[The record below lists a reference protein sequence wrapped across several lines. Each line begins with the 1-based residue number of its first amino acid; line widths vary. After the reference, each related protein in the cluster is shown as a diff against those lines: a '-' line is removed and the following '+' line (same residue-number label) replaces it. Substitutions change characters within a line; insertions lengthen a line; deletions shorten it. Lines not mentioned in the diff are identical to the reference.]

1 MTMPM
6 HSGNSF
12 KSAPRSSRQRQPIAA
27 GGAQTRLSIIKR
39 FGIGALKVLAAS
51 GALTAIVA
59 LKAAIYFWRF
69 HS

>member
-1 MTMPM
+1 MTMLM
-6 HSGNSF
+6 HTGGSF
-12 KSAPRSSRQRQPIAA
+12 KPAPRPPRQRQPIAA
-27 GGAQTRLSIIKR
+27 GDAQTRLSIVKR
-39 FGIGALKVLAAS
+39 FAIGALKVLAAS

>member
-1 MTMPM
+1 MTMLM
-6 HSGNSF
+6 HTGGSF
-12 KSAPRSSRQRQPIAA
+12 KPAPRPSLQRQPISA
-27 GGAQTRLSIIKR
+27 GSAQMRLSIIRR
-39 FGIGALKVLAAS
+39 FGVGALKVLAAS